1 MVRFGLY
8 LGLVRQPAKQ
18 TAAGDEDEYA
28 CYKMAKERR
37 TGLKKAD
44 WPKPSSPADILDVD
58 LVEADRLLGEATAEM
73 RAAGLDF
80 YTPYNRQA
88 PLSEAAKAKPR
99 AGVAGRT
106 PTQPSYPPPKTNE
119 PGTASTAVLRPPPP
133 PLAAN
138 RPIPKATPAVL
149 RAPPVKPKGP
159 TPAEAHGAPAEP
171 PVLPRQKTMPKR
183 RTVESPA
190 SSGRT
195 DHGAEDDEEQMELEL
210 IRLRQQE
217 LQMMMRRRAGGP
229 RTYHHWP
236 WDPGKFGCFAGF

>member
-44 WPKPSSPADILDVD
+44 WPKPASPADILDVD

-73 RAAGLDF
+73 RAAVHAVQPSGAVVGG
-80 YTPYNRQA
+80 RQG
-88 PLSEAAKAKPR
+88 EAAGRRGGQNADPAVVPAAEDER
-99 AGVAGRT
+99 AGHGVHSGAA
-106 PTQPSYPPPKTNE
+106 PTSP
-119 PGTASTAVLRPPPP
+119 
-133 PLAAN
+133 AA
-138 RPIPKATPAVL
+138 RGQSPIPKTTPAVL
-149 RAPPVKPKGP
+149 RAPPV
-159 TPAEAHGAPAEP
+159 
-171 PVLPRQKTMPKR
+171 Q
-183 RTVESPA
+183 VESPA
-190 SSGRT
+190 SSVRT
-195 DHGAEDDEEQMELEL
+195 DHAAEDDEEQMELEL

>member
-1 MVRFGLY
+1 MRFGLY

-80 YTPYNRQA
+80 CTPYNRQA

-138 RPIPKATPAVL
+138 RPIRPLPPFSVHRRSSP
-149 RAPPVKPKGP
+149 RAPR
-159 TPAEAHGAPAEP
+159 P
-171 PVLPRQKTMPKR
+171 PR
-183 RTVESPA
+183 RMVRRPSPPSRHA
-190 SSGRT
+190 
-195 DHGAEDDEEQMELEL
+195 
-210 IRLRQQE
+210 
-217 LQMMMRRRAGGP
+217 RRRCPSVGRLSRRPRRSGLTTRP
-229 RTYHHWP
+229 RTTRSRWS
-236 WDPGKFGCFAGF
+236 WSSSVCGSRSCR